1 MKQEKDGIKYFWDTY
16 ALVELEN
23 GNPKYA
29 RYSDEPVV
37 LSIFNLVEIFWVILN
52 QFSEKEAEEVYDTYK
67 TAVVEINDE
76 TLKEAIK
83 FRKKIY
89 KNKKIS
95 YADSIG
101 YTYALRNNLRFLTG
115 DKEFEDLDNVEFV
128 KK

>member
-83 FRKKIY
+83 FIKKIY

-128 KK
+128 